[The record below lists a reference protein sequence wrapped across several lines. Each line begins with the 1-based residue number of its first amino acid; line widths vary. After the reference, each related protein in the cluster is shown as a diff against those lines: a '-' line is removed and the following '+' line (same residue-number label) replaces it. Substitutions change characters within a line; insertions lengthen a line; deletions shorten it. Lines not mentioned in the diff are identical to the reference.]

1 VGSLDKRLEA
11 LEGRIGPAEATDPVE
26 RERRRAAFYER
37 LQLACEKAER
47 EEAEGKPQRRKA
59 IEELIESMRR
69 RARGA

>member
-1 VGSLDKRLEA
+1 VRRLEA
-11 LEGRIGPAEATDPVE
+11 LEGRIGPAEEMDLVE
-26 RERRRAAFYER
+26 RERRRATLYER